1 MTQEGEWGGCSQ
13 LSSNAMWGDKDN
25 MDLTSGSESKKESEI
40 IMNIVCVC
48 VYLTHEILLKG

>member
-1 MTQEGEWGGCSQ
+1 MTQEGEWGSCSQ

-48 VYLTHEILLKG
+48 VCI